1 MGIKISPSNLIS
13 RGLNFFS
20 PLLRVTQRIFSDY
33 KDKEYFCNRQRKMRL
48 FLHGEKKNKENIDR
62 KVKSIKTNTF
72 YQLKVRIIV
81 LLLLPLCCQTITIY
95 NK

>member
-1 MGIKISPSNLIS
+1 MFISPLFVYYYT
-13 RGLNFFS
+13 LFS
-20 PLLRVTQRIFSDY
+20 GY
-33 KDKEYFCNRQRKMRL
+33 KDKKSFCNRQIKMQL